1 MSLSVYL
8 RASAFKNPNLSNEEP
23 SAKIMFNEGQETP
36 DEQYLRERKDSL
48 LRLFRAV
55 GLRSRDGHQSSEQSS
70 NEGLKNSAREP
81 GQKKKTSRTEIV
93 GDGEEIEVEDGEE
106 LSENDLN
113 LIYKRWPR
121 SDNFIRFSRVDIIP
135 GPKQMIDQWKR
146 WNLQIHSP
154 SHCGDIKNKHSCSSF
169 PFISPVAGLLST
181 HSDGCIQ

>member
-8 RASAFKNPNLSNEEP
+8 CASAFKNPNLSNEEP

-70 NEGLKNSAREP
+70 NEGRKNSSREP
-81 GQKKKTSRTEIV
+81 DQKKKTSKIEIV
-93 GDGEEIEVEDGEE
+93 GDGEEIEVDDGEE

-113 LIYKRWPR
+113 LIYKRCPR
-121 SDNFIRFSRVDIIP
+121 SENLSGSRVLTLSQ
-135 GPKQMIDQWKR
+135 GPSK
-146 WNLQIHSP
+146 
-154 SHCGDIKNKHSCSSF
+154 
-169 PFISPVAGLLST
+169 
-181 HSDGCIQ
+181 